1 MPRRARIDAP
11 GALHHIVIRG
21 IERKAVFKDD
31 TDREDF
37 IERHSSLLQEMDA
50 DAIGRYRSVRGH
62 RRCVPLSWHR
72 REGAGPPVLCRPFGH
87 QPGDPKG
94 KPKPGAAFSY

>member
-1 MPRRARIDAP
+1 MQSA
-11 GALHHIVIRG
+11 GC
-21 IERKAVFKDD
+21 
-31 TDREDF
+31 
-37 IERHSSLLQEMDA
+37 
-50 DAIGRYRSVRGH
+50 RGH

-94 KPKPGAAFSY
+94 KPRSKLPAAIETIQRELD